1 MAGDSIDVR
10 VTLFGTLRGF
20 APDGD
25 GGAIDLR
32 LPPGATIAQLRE
44 AIGLPATTAIT
55 VGVNGAQAD
64 ETSALRDGD
73 RVVLFNAMSGRG
85 ANARARTCDDW
96 GATRVAVASAARMN
110 QELRR
115 GMTDERTATVDGS
128 EAMVAGLTVRAL
140 PGARFGAEIVGL
152 DPRRIGEEQRA
163 AIWDAYA
170 QRHGL
175 ICFSFDR
182 LLEAD
187 ELHALTAVF
196 GENEFAP
203 GLINGIGKGTPKG
216 EEHLTV
222 EQQVA
227 ALRARGEDPY
237 MAFIGNLTPGTLEAK
252 PVDGTFYG
260 EWEWHSDMSYI
271 ETPPTF
277 SLLHGRVIP
286 DEGGDTGF
294 CSQVMAARELPQ
306 ALRRRVQSRWAK
318 HDSTYGSSGL
328 MRVGMEAPASPVE
341 AQGHAHPI
349 IRRVPSTGR
358 RRCSSVG
365 GRTATSSG
373 CRWTRA
379 SVCSMSCGR
388 TRRRSGS
395 ATGTGGGRGRW
406 SCGTTGC

>member
-1 MAGDSIDVR
+1 
-10 VTLFGTLRGF
+10 
-20 APDGD
+20 
-25 GGAIDLR
+25 
-32 LPPGATIAQLRE
+32 
-44 AIGLPATTAIT
+44 
-55 VGVNGAQAD
+55 
-64 ETSALRDGD
+64 
-73 RVVLFNAMSGRG
+73 
-85 ANARARTCDDW
+85 
-96 GATRVAVASAARMN
+96 
-110 QELRR
+110 
-115 GMTDERTATVDGS
+115 MTDQRTATVDGD
-128 EAMVAGLTVRAL
+128 EAMVAGLTVGAL
-140 PGARFGAEIVGL
+140 PGAPFGAEIVGL

-222 EQQVA
+222 AEQVA

-237 MAFIGNLTPGTLEAK
+237 MAFIGNLAPGTLEAK

-294 CSQVMAARELPQ
+294 CSQVMAARELPA

-349 IRRVPSTGR
+349 IRRVPSTGEEALFLGR
-358 RRCSSVG
+358 RTNGYIVG
-365 GRTATSSG
+365 MPLEESERLLDELWAHATQERFCYRHQWRAGQVVVWDNRMLMHMRHPLANDQVRFMWRTQTKGEAV
-373 CRWTRA
+373 A
-379 SVCSMSCGR
+379 P
-388 TRRRSGS
+388 
-395 ATGTGGGRGRW
+395 GGA
-406 SCGTTGC
+406 